1 MGTVLAEVNVNNH
14 SLLTKEYNGQ
24 RVVTLSDI
32 DLVHERENGT
42 AKRTFQYNKHHF
54 IPNEDYYEIT
64 RKEFGTT
71 FAPNETIKG
80 NPNLITYLF
89 TESGYLMIA
98 KSFTDDL
105 AWDVQRRLVKSYFRL
120 KEIVEEKKQEVAVQK
135 SSSTPLD
142 REELAAYMIYN
153 GQIIDSMKEG
163 NTTLLTGQL
172 NVMTTMKDMF
182 VDFIKAQTEFNNNV
196 MNTINTLAQTMVTS
210 QNALPVKEEATYVV
224 PKTEISWKSEV
235 FKKVNKY
242 AKDNSSAPQSVLGK
256 IYKRMKNKGINLD
269 SYMNKYREETGLY
282 NNTVIN
288 VIAHYDELRTEFE
301 KELGALCNGENQEIP
316 TSISAEAM
324 KTPKAI
330 SSLVEQLKPKFGKT
344 NSVVMRRVY
353 KRFEE
358 KTGTS
363 LNIQRSLLAKNLGI
377 SNCSKA
383 YAIYSDEKLMNT
395 LMQVIKEMYEEV

>member
-1 MGTVLAEVNVNNH
+1 MEALAIQNVPFYQDTIPSCIDNNKIVWSVVSIICKNIGLSENQKERQVKNIQKDLLLSRGCKKLTLKFEGQVREALCVNNEYLPMWLAKISVTPTMKKENPETAEKLLRYQIEAKNVLAEH
-14 SLLTKEYNGQ
+14 YGFKEK
-24 RVVTLSDI
+24 
-32 DLVHERENGT
+32 EN
-42 AKRTFQYNKHHF
+42 
-54 IPNEDYYEIT
+54 
-64 RKEFGTT
+64 
-71 FAPNETIKG
+71 
-80 NPNLITYLF
+80 
-89 TESGYLMIA
+89 
-98 KSFTDDL
+98 
-105 AWDVQRRLVKSYFRL
+105 
-120 KEIVEEKKQEVAVQK
+120 KQEVAVQK
-135 SSSTPLD
+135 TPSDPLD
-142 REELAAYMIYN
+142 REEIAALMLCV
-153 GQIIDSMKEG
+153 KEG
-163 NTTLLTGQL
+163 NDLLLTGQL
-172 NVMTTMKDMF
+172 NVMTAMKDMF
-182 VDFIKAQTEFNNNV
+182 TDFIKAQAEFNNNV
-196 MNTINTLAQTMVTS
+196 MNTINTLAQTMATS
-210 QNALPVKEEATYVV
+210 QKSLPVKEEVTYVV
-224 PKTEISWKSEV
+224 PKTEIAWKSDV

-269 SYMNKYREETGLY
+269 SYMDKYREETGSY

-316 TSISAEAM
+316 MSISAEAM